1 MEFVNDDRVIGKW
14 ENIGWT
20 SSTDSLSVTDLNAKS
35 GEYNILF
42 FLPGLYYHVDILN
55 FFYHLKII
63 YTN

>member
-20 SSTDSLSVTDLNAKS
+20 SSTDSLSVTDLNEKS

-42 FLPGLYYHVDILN
+42 FSRTFSYFI
-55 FFYHLKII
+55 
-63 YTN
+63 